1 MSRTRP
7 LKNGNGRK
15 HEREAGKRS
24 NYLGSE
30 TMFSADFLP
39 RKMKVGQKS
48 SNSGFIDTKGKKG
61 VKKTENENPK

>member
-15 HEREAGKRS
+15 HELEAGKRS

-30 TMFSADFLP
+30 TMFAVDFLP
-39 RKMKVGQKS
+39 RRMKVGQKS
-48 SNSGFIDTKGKKG
+48 SNHVLLTQRKKS